1 MRHLPRRR
9 ETMPATPGR
18 PAHPAACCAAG
29 PTRDALACVGA
40 SRLVSSLLACVLA
53 ILCECIWVREFLAAL
68 FSRCFPVKFAFLRK
82 DLVVF
87 LSTYGSAMRSR
98 APRCSCEFLFRKRA
112 LLTPTSRGCTLS
124 KALQHAGD
132 GRPTKDNECNA
143 FRAPSHKTCANI
155 QNHQE

>member
-18 PAHPAACCAAG
+18 PSCT
-29 PTRDALACVGA
+29 TRCGMRWHVLV
-40 SRLVSSLLACVLA
+40 RLVSSRPCLLVCWQFCVNVFGLGSSSL
-53 ILCECIWVREFLAAL
+53 LCSPDV
-68 FSRCFPVKFAFLRK
+68 FPVNFAFLRK